1 MYTTI
6 IVSILGSAGVFAFIE
21 FLIQRRDNRNSLLT
35 AIKKELDELK
45 SNMLRDRATDA
56 RRRILMASDETLQG
70 TLHSREWWEQ
80 IMEDI
85 TEYEKYCATHQGYE
99 NNKAKIAIKELTE
112 CYETRRER
120 HDFLA

>member
-6 IVSILGSAGVFAFIE
+6 IVTILGSAGVFGLIE
-21 FLIQRRDNRNSLLT
+21 FLIQRRDNQHSLLT
-35 AIKKELDELK
+35 SIKKELDELK
-45 SNMLRDRATDA
+45 SDMLRDKATDA

-112 CYETRRER
+112 CYEARRER

>member
-6 IVSILGSAGVFAFIE
+6 IVTILGSAGVFGLIE
-21 FLIQRRDNRNSLLT
+21 FLIQRRDDRHSLLT
-35 AIKKELDELK
+35 SIKKELDELK
-45 SNMLRDRATDA
+45 SDMLRDKATDA